1 MKKSL
6 VVVVLG
12 SSLVR
17 AVYTRA
23 NEHMLMMSN

>member
-6 VVVVLG
+6 VFLG